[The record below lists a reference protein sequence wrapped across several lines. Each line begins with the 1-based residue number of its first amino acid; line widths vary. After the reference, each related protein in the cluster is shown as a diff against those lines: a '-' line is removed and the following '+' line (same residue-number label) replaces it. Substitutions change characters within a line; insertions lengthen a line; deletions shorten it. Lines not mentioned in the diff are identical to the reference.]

1 MDYIVDICLWPKMM
15 DSEYKKWYRIH
26 DEKKNKFL
34 QNLTLFW
41 PEHRSVSISIL
52 FTGKKLQIAN
62 GYYR

>member
-1 MDYIVDICLWPKMM
+1 MDYIVDICLWPKIM

-41 PEHRSVSISIL
+41 PEHL
-52 FTGKKLQIAN
+52 FYSPEKNCK
-62 GYYR
+62 